1 MKVGVVREVKPQER
15 RVALTPAG
23 VTDLLVHGHEVVVE
37 TGAGEGAGF
46 PDETYASAGARLAE
60 NAAAVWATADLL
72 LKVKEPLQPEYGLL
86 RPGLTLFTYLHL
98 AAAPALTLA
107 LAESG
112 CTAIA
117 YEAVQ
122 TDDGQLPL
130 LAPMSEVA
138 GRLAAQVGA
147 SALLAPSGGAGR
159 LIGPVPGVRPS
170 QVTVIGG
177 GVAGYHATKV
187 ALGMGAQVTVL
198 ERSADRLRRLEEF
211 FGTAVQLRMSTTTAA
226 EQAAACSDLV
236 IGCVLVPNARAPHVL
251 TRDSLAVMRRGSV
264 LVDVAIDQGGCFET
278 SQPTTHARPTFVVDG
293 IVHYCVANMPGAV
306 PVTSTLALTN
316 ATLPYVLKLADLGT
330 DAALKADPALARG
343 LFVRA
348 GTITNDI
355 VAAALHADLVVA

>member
-1 MKVGVVREVKPQER
+1 VKIGVVREIKPQER

-23 VTDLLVHGHEVVVE
+23 VRDLLGRGHEVVVE
-37 TGAGEGAGF
+37 AGAGEGAGF
-46 PDETYASAGARLAE
+46 PDEIYATAGARLAGT
-60 NAAAVWATADLL
+60 AAAVWETADLL
-72 LKVKEPLQPEYGLL
+72 LKVKEPLAPEYRLL

-138 GRLAAQVGA
+138 GRLAVQVGA
-147 SALLAPSGGAGR
+147 TALLAPNGGAGR
-159 LIGPVPGVRPS
+159 LIGPVPGVPPA

-177 GVAGYHATKV
+177 GVAGYHAAKV

-198 ERSADRLRRLEEF
+198 ERSGDRLRRLEEL
-211 FGTAVQLRMSTTTAA
+211 FGTAVQLRMSTTSAA
-226 EQAAACSDLV
+226 EHAARCSDLV

-251 TRDSLAVMRRGSV
+251 TRASLAAMREGSV

-278 SQPTTHARPTFVVDG
+278 SRPTTHASPTFLVDG
-293 IVHYCVANMPGAV
+293 ILHYCVANMPGAV
-306 PVTSTLALTN
+306 PMTSTLALTN
-316 ATLPYVLKLADLGT
+316 ATLPYVLKLADLGI
-330 DAALKADPALARG
+330 DAALSADPALARG
-343 LFVRA
+343 LFVHGGA
-348 GTITNDI
+348 VTNEI
-355 VAAALHADLVVA
+355 GAAALNAELVSA